1 VIEALVVPLDRT
13 AAFEEFAARVTI
25 FAVHSKT

>member
-13 AAFEEFAARVTI
+13 ATFEEFAVRVTI
-25 FAVHSKT
+25 FAVHSET